1 MSEQIT
7 GQITID
13 EWLGVDLRPRLKRI
27 RPRTELRAGEYVKD
41 HGMVICH
48 IMRPSYIGKKI
59 VIDRSEPGR
68 ECYQVAILVDYI
80 KLTTPRAVVNTGKA
94 EVEVIT
100 FRPGVEIYE
109 VERRATWTKN

>member
-13 EWLGVDLRPRLKRI
+13 EWLGIDLRPRLKRM

-59 VIDRSEPGR
+59 VIDRSEPGCER
-68 ECYQVAILVDYI
+68 YQVAILVDYI

-100 FRPGVEIYE
+100 FRPGVEIFE
-109 VERRATWTKN
+109 VERRER